1 MTVLQICAFGA
12 PSPGNFI
19 SSLTSLE
26 PTLSE
31 EGIQTILRLLQRLQK
46 VGLGVKNSASEQR
59 FISCQCLMPEYCQ
72 RRIKQFARFIRKIK
86 LISYIATLNCT
97 ISPRQQWHQRTQRSF
112 GTCTTQLGIIS
123 QLKSR
128 AESWP
133 NYSTASSAE
142 GPHCFQFHQNMQ
154 SMQQSWDLTVSIST
168 MFLMGSTPHE
178 SRLLSANQSL
188 TTS

>member
-31 EGIQTILRLLQRLQK
+31 EGIQTIYAFAETAKGRPWCEELCKRAK
-46 VGLGVKNSASEQR
+46 VYFLPVSHARILPKTYQIVRQIYQENQIDIVHSHFELYDIPATAMAPKNTKV
-59 FISCQCLMPEYCQ
+59 F
-72 RRIKQFARFIRKIK
+72 
-86 LISYIATLNCT
+86 
-97 ISPRQQWHQRTQRSF
+97 WH
-112 GTCTTQLGIIS
+112 L
-123 QLKSR
+123 
-128 AESWP
+128 
-133 NYSTASSAE
+133 
-142 GPHCFQFHQNMQ
+142 HQNMQ